1 MEEENISPEGRK
13 EIERLR
19 AKYVVSD
26 EEVKLYKERELLKKL
41 YECHDEMGELLDGGK
56 EDIHY
61 GLMEILIKR
70 LENHLSGNS
79 TII

>member
-1 MEEENISPEGRK
+1 MKEGNISPEGRK

-19 AKYVVSD
+19 EKYVVSD
-26 EEVKLYKERELLKKL
+26 EDVKLYKERELLKKL
-41 YECHDEMGELLDGGK
+41 YECHDEMGELLDKGK

-70 LENHLSGNS
+70 LEDHLAGNS

>member
-19 AKYVVSD
+19 EKYVVSD
-26 EEVKLYKERELLKKL
+26 EDIKLYKERELLKKL
-41 YECHDEMGELLDGGK
+41 YECQDEMAGLLDGGV
-56 EDIHY
+56 EDKHY
-61 GLMEILIKR
+61 FLMEILIKR

>member
-1 MEEENISPEGRK
+1 MDINDITPEDKAELG
-13 EIERLR
+13 LC
-19 AKYVVSD
+19 
-26 EEVKLYKERELLKKL
+26 KLFKERELLKKL
-41 YECHDEMGELLDGGK
+41 YECHDEMAELLDGGK

-70 LENHLSGNS
+70 LEDHLSGET